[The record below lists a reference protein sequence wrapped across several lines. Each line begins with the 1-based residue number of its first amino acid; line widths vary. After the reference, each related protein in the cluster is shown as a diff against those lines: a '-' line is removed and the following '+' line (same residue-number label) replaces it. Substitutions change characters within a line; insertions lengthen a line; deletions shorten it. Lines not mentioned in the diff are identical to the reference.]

1 MYVRKSY
8 TINKLKNGIVL
19 KEYPLYA
26 DTNSFI
32 FDSSNI
38 LTIYSPSDK
47 IIEMYT
53 ELVTEIYIEDS
64 IVDEDDAT
72 AILNTLFDDDDNDEI
87 D

>member
-1 MYVRKSY
+1 
-8 TINKLKNGIVL
+8 
-19 KEYPLYA
+19 
-26 DTNSFI
+26 
-32 FDSSNI
+32 
-38 LTIYSPSDK
+38 
-47 IIEMYT
+47 MYT